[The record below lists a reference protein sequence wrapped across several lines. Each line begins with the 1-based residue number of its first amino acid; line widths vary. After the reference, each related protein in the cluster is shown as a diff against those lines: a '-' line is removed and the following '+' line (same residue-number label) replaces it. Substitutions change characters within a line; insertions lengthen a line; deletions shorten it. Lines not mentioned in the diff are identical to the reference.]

1 MANDDDGDTLTW
13 SLDTS
18 AGWLTINPASGELS
32 GTPTYLEVGSWE
44 VTVTCDD
51 GNSGSDS
58 RTFTIDVAAVNDVPV
73 ITYYLPSEMY
83 PAVEEGMVLGFN
95 ISYFDEDG
103 DSLSVDWNLDGEIM
117 RQDVPFWSYQP
128 PFGSAGDHD
137 VIVNISDGNGA
148 SFEHRWI
155 VIVTQANRAPVMDE
169 FSPMNLKPVLDPEE
183 ESLTFSVNASDPDN
197 DILTYQWFMDGN
209 DTGVRSPAFT
219 LSRSA
224 YSPGT
229 HILSVRAT
237 DENGSFI
244 EQSWEIE
251 VMPLKEEKEEEQGF
265 MIPLLIFAAIAAVL
279 IAILVFFIW
288 KKSQSKIEDIFIITN
303 TGLLLA
309 HRSKE
314 LSADRDDEI
323 LGSMLTAVQ
332 DFVKDSFKE
341 KSQYGLKRLDFGDSV
356 IHITRGKYVY
366 MAVILS
372 GKEPPDLEDSLEK
385 TVSKVETKYE
395 DILED
400 WGGEIEDLRGMKD
413 MIDDL
418 LK

>member
-1 MANDDDGDTLTW
+1 
-13 SLDTS
+13 
-18 AGWLTINPASGELS
+18 
-32 GTPTYLEVGSWE
+32 
-44 VTVTCDD
+44 
-51 GNSGSDS
+51 
-58 RTFTIDVAAVNDVPV
+58 
-73 ITYYLPSEMY
+73 
-83 PAVEEGMVLGFN
+83 VEEGLILDFN

-103 DSLSVDWNLDGEIM
+103 DSLSIDWILDGNII

-128 PFGSAGDHD
+128 LFGSAGDHE
-137 VIVNISDGNGA
+137 VIVNISDNNGA

-155 VIVTQANRAPVMDE
+155 VIVTQANRAPVIDE
-169 FSPMNLKPVLDPEE
+169 YNPMNLMPVLDPEE
-183 ESLTFSVNASDPDN
+183 ESMTFSVNASDADN
-197 DILTYQWFMDGN
+197 DILTYQWFINGN
-209 DTGVRSPAFT
+209 DTGVRSPTFT
-219 LSRSA
+219 LNRNT
-224 YSPGT
+224 YGPGT
-229 HILSVRAT
+229 YNLSVRST

-251 VMPLKEEKEEEQGF
+251 VMPLKEEEDEQGF
-265 MIPLLIFAAIAAVL
+265 LIPLLILAAIAAM
-279 IAILVFFIW
+279 IISMILFFIW
-288 KKSQSKIEDIFIITN
+288 KKKQSKIEDIFIITN

-332 DFVKDSFKE
+332 DFVKDSFKD

-385 TVSKVETKYE
+385 TVSKVETKYQ